1 MILKTKKEI
10 TVESTT
16 RSSQWKT
23 DINSSVKKRL
33 ELRWREDLDS
43 IEAWMRL
50 LTVVSRSRTSN
61 ICSLRR
67 IDRTWSFKT
76 NYQDP
81 SEFWT
86 RSSSKQ
92 ANSEMRVMVE
102 VTRLLILD
110 LKLLSSKEISI
121 LSRVKELTC
130 SERSRDSEM

>member
-50 LTVVSRSRTSN
+50 LTVVSR
-61 ICSLRR
+61 L
-67 IDRTWSFKT
+67 KT
-76 NYQDP
+76 
-81 SEFWT
+81 
-86 RSSSKQ
+86 
-92 ANSEMRVMVE
+92 
-102 VTRLLILD
+102 
-110 LKLLSSKEISI
+110 
-121 LSRVKELTC
+121 
-130 SERSRDSEM
+130 